1 MQLVIAYDVSTSDL
15 AGTRRLKRVAK
26 VCEAFGQRVQ
36 NSVFECT
43 IDQMQLEQFVHRIE
57 QVMDLAQDS
66 LRIYRLPP
74 IREQSLQVLGKTL
87 TYDIHDPLIV

>member
-1 MQLVIAYDVSTSDL
+1 MELLVAYDVATGDA
-15 AGTRRLKRVAK
+15 AGPRRLRRVAK
-26 VCEAFGQRVQ
+26 VCEVYGQRVQ

-57 QVMDLAQDS
+57 KIMDMAQDS

-74 IREQSLQVLGKTL
+74 KREQYLQVLGKTL
-87 TYDIHDPLIV
+87 TYDLHNPLVL

>member
-1 MQLVIAYDVSTSDL
+1 MEFLIAYDVATGDAS
-15 AGTRRLKRVAK
+15 GPKRLRRVAQ

-57 QVMDLAQDS
+57 KIMDARQDS

-74 IREQSLQVLGKTL
+74 KREQYLQVLGKPL
-87 TYDIHDPLIV
+87 TYDLHDPLVL